1 MEFDIDGTCAW
12 RNFKTDIIKD
22 DLITK
27 KQESL
32 INFRKTRKPLTKLQ
46 VERRLQRMA
55 RNFAIRRSVPKFMTP
70 RTTTETKVQ
79 PPCAEFFGECLNVF
93 SEKDVPIAL
102 EKYKLAEENQVKKM
116 VDLGSKY
123 TVLQRVNGK
132 VVTPAPTAFEF
143 TSPQQ
148 HAIKDQV
155 MHKRDEER
163 IKKMAE
169 IRSRKQ

>member
-1 MEFDIDGTCAW
+1 MGV
-12 RNFKTDIIKD
+12 
-22 DLITK
+22 TK
-27 KQESL
+27 KQMDL
-32 INFRKTRKPLTKLQ
+32 IQFRKNRTPLTKQQLD
-46 VERRLQRMA
+46 RRLNRMA
-55 RNFAIRRSVPKFMTP
+55 KNFAIRRSVPKFLAP
-70 RTTTETKVQ
+70 RPSVETKVV

-93 SEKDVPIAL
+93 SESDAKQACQ
-102 EKYKLAEENQVKKM
+102 KYKLAEETQVNKL
-116 VDLGSKY
+116 VDIGSKY

-132 VVTPAPTAFEF
+132 VVTPAPKDFEF
-143 TSPQQ
+143 KSPQQ